1 MYDIKQSTAIT
12 VPFFVHDA
20 SGDAVTGL
28 TNASF
33 TKRISKGSGAFAA
46 MTVTITEM
54 ENGWYSFPL
63 STTHSNTLGLLTILF
78 TNAGAKQVNLQ
89 WRVQAKLT
97 DDLNDFDAA
106 NDDVAVV
113 TTLTN
118 LPAITA
124 NWLTATGIQAAAL
137 TQSKFGTNFIQST
150 SIATGAIAAAGIA
163 TDAFTAV
170 KFASGSL
177 DGKGDWNTGKT
188 GYSISG
194 TKQTLDALND
204 YDVTAQ
210 QTESYAVDGVA
221 PTGVQFN
228 YMIWSL
234 LNSRVIVGTTLSAY
248 EIDMVTVSMTWL
260 LDNGTNPTDQRRNS

>member
-12 VPFFVHDA
+12 ITFFVHDA

-63 STTHSNTLGLLTILF
+63 TTTHSNTLGLLTILF

-113 TTLTN
+113 TTNSDMRGTDGVDTATMRGTDGANTATPLTAAGTRTA
-118 LPAITA
+118 LGLATA
-124 NWLTATGIQAAAL
+124 NMDTQFTASATATGFNTVVPPSVAQFNARTIASANYAL
-137 TQSKFGTNFIQST
+137 E
-150 SIATGAIAAAGIA
+150 
-163 TDAFTAV
+163 
-170 KFASGSL
+170 ASL
-177 DGKGDWNTGKT
+177 
-188 GYSISG
+188 
-194 TKQTLDALND
+194 
-204 YDVTAQ
+204 YDPTAQ
-210 QTESYAVDGVA
+210 LTEAYAADGVV
-221 PTGVQFN
+221 PTSAELQF
-228 YMIWSL
+228 MTWSL
-234 LNSRVIVGTTLSAY
+234 LNNRNVTGTVLSAY
-248 EIDMVTVSMTWL
+248 KIDDVTVSMTFT
-260 LDNGTNPTDQRRNS
+260 LDDGTNPTDQRRLT